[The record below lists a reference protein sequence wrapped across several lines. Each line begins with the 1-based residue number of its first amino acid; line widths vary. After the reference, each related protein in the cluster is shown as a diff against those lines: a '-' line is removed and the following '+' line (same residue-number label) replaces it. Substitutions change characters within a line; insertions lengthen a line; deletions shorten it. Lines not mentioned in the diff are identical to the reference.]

1 MRRLEST
8 TTEVKYRTISGGLVR
23 IPTEMAFSSRTP
35 APALPPLLKHLNER
49 TVLETI
55 RAGAPIS
62 RAEIS
67 RRAGISKP
75 TVSLALQS
83 LLEAGLVREA
93 ADEPDG
99 PRYGAVFFEPVP
111 EAALALGLDVGG
123 RFLRGAICDLSG
135 DVRARLD
142 VEIQGDDPGRVLDQI
157 AELRTALVATTG
169 LDDALVNGAVVGV
182 PGVVDAARR
191 RISLATSVAGLEG
204 DGFGA
209 RLEERL
215 GLRVWLENDVNLAAL
230 GEHWQGVARGV
241 DDFLFLSIGT
251 GMGAGLV
258 LRGELHRGHNGAAGE
273 VDFAFVGLAQDVDP
287 CAGAASA
294 HAAALAQE
302 RDIRTALRPPYDAR
316 EIFTAARAGDR
327 LAAEVV
333 LEVARRIALHIVP
346 VAAVTDVSLVVLGG
360 GLGANG
366 DLLLDPVRAL
376 LAGWIP
382 YPPRVEVSALGEAAV
397 LSGALAFGLRQ
408 ALDEVVERR
417 AAPARG

>member
-1 MRRLEST
+1 MNPQSH
-8 TTEVKYRTISGGLVR
+8 VS
-23 IPTEMAFSSRTP
+23 

-49 TVLETI
+49 TVLEAI
-55 RAGAPIS
+55 RSGAPIS

-93 ADEPDG
+93 TSEPAG

-111 EAALALGLDVGG
+111 EAALVLGLDVGG
-123 RFLRGAICDLSG
+123 RFLRGAICDLRG
-135 DVRARLD
+135 DTRARLD
-142 VEIQGDDPGRVLDQI
+142 VEIAGSDAGRVLDQI
-157 AELRTALVATTG
+157 SGLRERLVEATG
-169 LDDALVNGAVVGV
+169 LDGSLLNGAVVGV
-182 PGVVDAARR
+182 PGVVDAERR
-191 RISLATSVAGLEG
+191 GIALATSVAGLEG
-204 DGFGA
+204 DTFGA
-209 RLEERL
+209 DLDRRL
-215 GLRVWLENDVNLAAL
+215 GLSVTLENDVNLAAL

-273 VDFAFVGLAQDVDP
+273 VDFALVGLAQDVDP
-287 CAGAASA
+287 CAGAVSA
-294 HAAALAQE
+294 FAARLAEE
-302 RDIRTALRPPYDAR
+302 RGGATVLAPPFDAR
-316 EIFTAARAGDR
+316 EIFAAARARDA
-327 LAAEVV
+327 LAGEVV
-333 LEVARRIALHIVP
+333 NEVARRIALHIVP

-366 DLLLDPVRAL
+366 DLLLEPVRGRL
-376 LAGWIP
+376 ESWIP
-382 YPPRVEVSALGEAAV
+382 YPPRVEVSSLGEAAV
-397 LSGALAFGLRQ
+397 LTGALASGLRH

-417 AAPARG
+417 AA